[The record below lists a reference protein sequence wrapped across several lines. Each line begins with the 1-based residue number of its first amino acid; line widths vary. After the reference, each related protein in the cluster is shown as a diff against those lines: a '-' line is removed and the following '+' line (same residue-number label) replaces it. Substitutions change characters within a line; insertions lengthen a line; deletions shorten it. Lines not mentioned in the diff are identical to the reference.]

1 MLCIA
6 GLQIILAGLL
16 GELVIGAKRN
26 SVPNEPIVV
35 VPEYH
40 GVVEVVDG
48 LPAAA
53 TVSGEAMGAETVP
66 IHTVRVTEMG
76 T

>member
-1 MLCIA
+1 VLCIA
-6 GLQIILAGLL
+6 GLQMILAGLL

-40 GVVEVVDG
+40 GVVEVVEG
-48 LPAAA
+48 VPAAA
-53 TVSGEAMGAETVP
+53 TASAEPMGAETVP
-66 IHTVRVTEMG
+66 IHPVRVPEMG